1 MQGTYVA
8 DELFAPTPGQT
19 TTHANTIDMSGVTNP
34 APEAVYQSS
43 RQGTFTYTLTGY
55 TASSSHT
62 MRLHFCETYFP
73 PAGDPMP
80 TVLAGRRLCNISV
93 NGTVVLMNYDI
104 LAKTGAKNK
113 AIAETLSVS
122 ANASG
127 QVVVGFTPTK
137 DNCFLAG
144 IEIQ

>member
-1 MQGTYVA
+1 
-8 DELFAPTPGQT
+8 
-19 TTHANTIDMSGVTNP
+19 
-34 APEAVYQSS
+34 
-43 RQGTFTYTLTGY
+43 
-55 TASSSHT
+55 

-80 TVLAGRRLCNISV
+80 TVLAGRRICNISV

-113 AIAETLSVS
+113 AIAETLSVN

-127 QVVVGFTPTK
+127 QVVLGFTPTK